1 MLQVDLIPL
10 SLNNMYAC
18 TDQPRH
24 CSSAID
30 VFDFKLPYRTN
41 FGGYKPIKFKMFKND
56 NLIHSFG
63 IVYRVVAIS
72 QSIFRKI
79 NGHSN
84 SFFGWGGE
92 DDDLL
97 YRVAKAGLD
106 VVRFEPEVAAYHMLS
121 HLKENP
127 NPDRHRLLNAGRDL
141 LLIDGLNNLNYTLL
155 TYQLNALYTLIKVNV

>member
-1 MLQVDLIPL
+1 MYGIEK
-10 SLNNMYAC
+10 NNNNKMYG
-18 TDQPRH
+18 
-24 CSSAID
+24 
-30 VFDFKLPYRTN
+30 L
-41 FGGYKPIKFKMFKND
+41 
-56 NLIHSFG
+56 
-63 IVYRVVAIS
+63 YRVVAIS

-106 VVRFEPEVAAYHMLS
+106 VVRFEPEVATYHMLR

-127 NPDRHRLLNAGRDL
+127 NPDRHRLLDVGRNL
-141 LLIDGLNNLNYTLL
+141 VLIDGLNSLNYTLL
-155 TYQLNALYTLIKVNV
+155 TYELTALYTLIKVHV